1 MNSAFSYTR
10 LVCIEISS
18 IQKRIQIIE
27 DLTKELKTLS
37 DMVKD
42 TMQNDPNFA
51 KAEEEKAK
59 MREEAK
65 VAKNKV
71 EDKAEVKRMLSD
83 MKEKRDEIKEAKETL
98 SLELIE
104 YYRQNTLLTI
114 EDGDGKVREM
124 KISVKLSGPREA

>member
-1 MNSAFSYTR
+1 
-10 LVCIEISS
+10 
-18 IQKRIQIIE
+18 
-27 DLTKELKTLS
+27 
-37 DMVKD
+37 
-42 TMQNDPNFA
+42 
-51 KAEEEKAK
+51 

-71 EDKAEVKRMLSD
+71 EDKAEIKRMLAD

-114 EDGDGKVREM
+114 EDGEGYVREM
-124 KISVKLSGPREA
+124 KINVKLSGPREA

>member
-1 MNSAFSYTR
+1 MDIA
-10 LVCIEISS
+10 S
-18 IQKRIQIIE
+18 IQKRIDIIE
-27 DLTKELKTLS
+27 ALQKELKTLN

-51 KAEEEKAK
+51 KVEEEKSK
-59 MREEAK
+59 IKEEAK
-65 VAKNKV
+65 VAKNKI
-71 EDKAEVKRMLSD
+71 EDKPEIKRILED

-114 EDGDGKVREM
+114 EDANGKVREM
-124 KISVKLSGPREA
+124 KISVKLSGPR